1 MKEDYPSTA
10 RKRTDP
16 ILIEALARISSI
28 NTEKANQYKRLL
40 GRINSEATAH
50 TKMLKI
56 VRDFI
61 REEHDFSLKFQN
73 ALLKPIFIAI
83 EEERFASDLAPE
95 NQDLDSAMDES
106 DLDNTSSE
114 DLSDYSVSEE
124 DLKYYAERAAHPP
137 VLKQDLLDD
146 FHRRQEELGG
156 HIKPA
161 FNRKIKAVQDDP
173 IMEAININDTS
184 EVRKLLANNA
194 PLTGQV
200 ESYVQEN
207 YPLMYMQLGSQYQA
221 ERKILASI
229 KVAKYADHI
238 IKNENIQSFMT
249 SEQRYITD
257 PDFDIDLFA
266 KRLSCAHSSENNIL
280 EKLAGVRAFGDFRKT
295 IDKII
300 TKIENPDEIIIDGSF
315 KRART
320 GLLISK

>member
-1 MKEDYPSTA
+1 
-10 RKRTDP
+10 
-16 ILIEALARISSI
+16 
-28 NTEKANQYKRLL
+28 
-40 GRINSEATAH
+40 
-50 TKMLKI
+50 
-56 VRDFI
+56 
-61 REEHDFSLKFQN
+61 
-73 ALLKPIFIAI
+73 
-83 EEERFASDLAPE
+83 
-95 NQDLDSAMDES
+95 
-106 DLDNTSSE
+106 
-114 DLSDYSVSEE
+114 
-124 DLKYYAERAAHPP
+124 
-137 VLKQDLLDD
+137 
-146 FHRRQEELGG
+146 
-156 HIKPA
+156 
-161 FNRKIKAVQDDP
+161 
-173 IMEAININDTS
+173 MEAININDTS

-238 IKNENIQSFMT
+238 IKNENIQYFMT